1 MWRMLPFAAMHARY
15 FLATVS
21 VLAPL
26 SGAAA
31 TLSIEVKDAA
41 GAALPD
47 AAVYALP
54 GSGKAPSRPRR
65 DVEIAQVE
73 RQFSPLVT
81 VVQRGTQVSFPNRD
95 TVRHHVYSFS
105 PAKSFE
111 IKLYVGTPAEPVLF
125 DKTGDVVLGCNIH
138 DHMRAF
144 VYVVD
149 TPWFAKTDAEGKAR
163 IQGLPAGEFELAVWH
178 FSQSAPG
185 AAQKLKLRADE
196 NAVAKFSVPLRRSPA
211 PKAQK

>member
-1 MWRMLPFAAMHARY
+1 MLPFAAMRLHY
-15 FLATVS
+15 LP
-21 VLAPL
+21 VLISAL
-26 SGAAA
+26 SLPAAAA
-31 TLSIEVKDAA
+31 TLSVEVKDAA
-41 GAALPD
+41 GAAVAD

-54 GSGKAPSRPRR
+54 ASGKAPSRPRR
-65 DVEIAQVE
+65 DVEIEQVQ

-81 VVQRGTQVSFPNRD
+81 VVQRGSHVTFPNRD

-111 IKLYVGTPAEPVLF
+111 IKLYVGMPADAVLF
-125 DKTGDVVLGCNIH
+125 DKAGDVVLGCNIH

-149 TPWFAKTDAEGKAR
+149 SPWFAKTDADGKAR
-163 IQGLPAGEFELAVWH
+163 IEGLPAGEYALAAWH

-185 AAQKLKLRADE
+185 AAQTLKLRADE
-196 NAVAKFSVPLRRSPA
+196 NAAARLAVPLRRSPA
-211 PKAQK
+211 SKPQK